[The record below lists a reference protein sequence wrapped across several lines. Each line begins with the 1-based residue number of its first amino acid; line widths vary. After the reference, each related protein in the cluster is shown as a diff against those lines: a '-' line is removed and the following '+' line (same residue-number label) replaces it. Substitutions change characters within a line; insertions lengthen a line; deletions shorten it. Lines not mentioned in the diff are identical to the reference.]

1 MAGPG
6 EQKRA
11 LIAQN
16 IKRFGLKFPLGQLL
30 RQLGIQR
37 RHPLRVESREVDRIS
52 LQPFGGGKH
61 RDLLPPGGLIA
72 GGDDA
77 DARVIARGLGPEGV
91 RKPQRRGGGRGGE
104 K

>member
-30 RQLGIQR
+30 RQLCVQR
-37 RHPLRVESREVDRIS
+37 RDQLWVESRQIDRIG
-52 LQPFGGGKH
+52 LKPFACRIDG
-61 RDLLPPGGLIA
+61 DLLPPGGLIA

-77 DARVIARGLGPEGV
+77 DASVMARGLRPKWV
-91 RKPQRRGGGRGGE
+91 RKA
-104 K
+104 

>member
-30 RQLGIQR
+30 RQLC
-37 RHPLRVESREVDRIS
+37 
-52 LQPFGGGKH
+52 
-61 RDLLPPGGLIA
+61 
-72 GGDDA
+72 
-77 DARVIARGLGPEGV
+77 
-91 RKPQRRGGGRGGE
+91 
-104 K
+104 